1 MQIGKKVALMAAAA
15 AGTMVV
21 GGAGSASAHGLS
33 PHLGGAAQLNSCDTN
48 AGAIAQVG
56 GMAPTREVNV
66 GADCV
71 NFTNRDVAL
80 QANDC
85 DTTTGA
91 IAQMG
96 GASPTGNIEVGAN
109 CANIAVADDPVVVVH
124 QDPPKKH
131 HKAKDPHKA
140 KKHHKA
146 KSSHKAKDPHKV
158 TKHHKAKV
166 KAKKKDCKH

>member
-21 GGAGSASAHGLS
+21 GGAGSASASGLF
-33 PHLGGAAQLNSCDTN
+33 PHTGGATQLNSCGLDQ
-48 AGAIAQVG
+48 GAIAQVG
-56 GMAPTREVNV
+56 GAAPTRDITT

-71 NFTNRDVAL
+71 NFTNGGAAF

-96 GASPTGNIEVGAN
+96 GASPSGDINVGAD
-109 CANIAVADDPVVVVH
+109 CTNIALDEPDQVVVVH
-124 QDPPKKH
+124 KDPPKKQ
-131 HKAKDPHKA
+131 HKAKEPHKA

-146 KSSHKAKDPHKV
+146 KCSHKV

-166 KAKKKDCKH
+166 KAEKKDCKH